1 MSSGSAARLAA
12 VYGACFAVLGVSIP
26 FFPVWLDQRGL
37 GASAMGVLLAISI
50 LVRALFAPL
59 LMALA
64 DQGFGVRR
72 LLVLSNIG
80 GALAYAALSATSDA
94 LAIGL
99 LVAVLAVAQSAVV
112 PLSDFAIIDLVP
124 RNPRLDYGRIRLWGS
139 IAFLAANIGS
149 GYIIGAA
156 GAGIIVW
163 LLAALSLSGV
173 AVVWIGPPP
182 EPGSESVDV
191 SQSASEAPNLKSM
204 PTALWCVLAAA
215 AFIQASHAALYGF
228 ASIDWRARG
237 FSETAIG
244 FLWAA
249 GVVAEIV
256 LFALLGPMMDVARG
270 AFRCLMLGGAAAIFR
285 FAVMTF
291 EPGLPA
297 TFALQILHGLSF
309 GATHLGTMAALA
321 LIAPPALRGR
331 TQGLLSSALAVA
343 MAGASVMSG
352 AVFRTAG
359 PLAFAA
365 MVPLAGLGLAFAAM
379 AARRAAFHPQRTG
392 EGGWTTPPS

>member
-1 MSSGSAARLAA
+1 M
-12 VYGACFAVLGVSIP
+12 
-26 FFPVWLDQRGL
+26 
-37 GASAMGVLLAISI
+37 AS
-50 LVRALFAPL
+50 P
-59 LMALA
+59 
-64 DQGFGVRR
+64 
-72 LLVLSNIG
+72 
-80 GALAYAALSATSDA
+80 
-94 LAIGL
+94 
-99 LVAVLAVAQSAVV
+99 
-112 PLSDFAIIDLVP
+112 
-124 RNPRLDYGRIRLWGS
+124 
-139 IAFLAANIGS
+139 
-149 GYIIGAA
+149 
-156 GAGIIVW
+156 
-163 LLAALSLSGV
+163 
-173 AVVWIGPPP
+173 
-182 EPGSESVDV
+182 
-191 SQSASEAPNLKSM
+191 
-204 PTALWCVLAAA
+204 
-215 AFIQASHAALYGF
+215 
-228 ASIDWRARG
+228 ASIGARG

-256 LFALLGPMMDVARG
+256 LFALLGPIMDVARG

-321 LIAPPALRGR
+321 LIAPLALRGR

-379 AARRAAFHPQRTG
+379 AARRAAFHPQRAG